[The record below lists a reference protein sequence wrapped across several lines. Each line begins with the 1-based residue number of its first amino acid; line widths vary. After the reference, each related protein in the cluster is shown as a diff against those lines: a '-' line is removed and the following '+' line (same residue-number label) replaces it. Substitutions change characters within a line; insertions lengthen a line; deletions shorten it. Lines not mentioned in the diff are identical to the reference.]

1 MSMTRPIAARRTRRP
16 GASSVLGLTARAS
29 ATARPLEGEGRKT
42 GDGAFAFH
50 GTTRS
55 ADVSPSPTSH
65 NTIKVTVDLRVRGS
79 SGARGLECVYP
90 SPARLSAARSVS
102 EAEAILH
109 RAGIFAGYGGEAQP
123 VRARAALLL
132 PVGQPLRALRIPASR
147 PSLYRL
153 AGSLRVRSRMHVRRY
168 ALAALASIPGGRS
181 SLR

>member
-65 NTIKVTVDLRVRGS
+65 NTIKVTVDLRVTGS

-90 SPARLSAARSVS
+90 SPARLSSARSVS

-109 RAGIFAGYGGEAQP
+109 RAGIFAGYGGEARNRYVP
-123 VRARAALLL
+123 ARHYFFRSGS
-132 PVGQPLRALRIPASR
+132 PSGHCGSPASR
-147 PSLYRL
+147 PGLYRS
-153 AGSLRVRSRMHVRRY
+153 AG
-168 ALAALASIPGGRS
+168 
-181 SLR
+181 